1 MAKYEEV
8 AGALVRYINENEL
21 NADDKLPSIQEMV
34 DYYQVSKNTVLSA
47 LNDLEKQGLIY
58 QVRGSGVY
66 VRGNQRKGYIN
77 LLNLGGFNS
86 TLSQFK
92 IDSKVLSLELI
103 APTDEAVENL
113 KIDDPAKTKVYHVTR
128 IRYIEGRPF
137 CIEESYFDKDI
148 IPYLSEEIAS
158 NSIFDYITED
168 LEIPI
173 GYGDHFLRVG
183 KLKAEHANHLNLSEG
198 DPCLKTE
205 SIFHLN
211 NGKPFD
217 YSKITYHFEET
228 QFFIQGASTQYR
240 Y

>member
-8 AGALVRYINENEL
+8 ASALVHYMHEHEL

-34 DYYQVSKNTVLSA
+34 DHYQVSKNTILSA

-66 VRGNQRKGYIN
+66 VRGNTRKGYIN
-77 LLNLGGFNS
+77 LLNIGGFNS
-86 TLSQFK
+86 TLSQFN
-92 IDSKVLSLELI
+92 IQSKVLKVDLI
-103 APTDEAVENL
+103 SPNEDVVENL
-113 KIDDPAKTKVYHVTR
+113 KITNPEKTKVYHVIR
-128 IRYIEGRPF
+128 VRYIEGRPF
-137 CIEESYFDKDI
+137 SLEESFYDKDI

-158 NSIFDYITED
+158 KSIFDYITED

-183 KLKAEHANHLNLSEG
+183 KLKAEEAIHLNLKNG
-198 DPCLKTE
+198 DPTLRTE
-205 SIFHLN
+205 SIFHLS

-217 YSKITYHFEET
+217 YSKNTYHFEET
-228 QFFIQGASTQYR
+228 QFFIQGTNTQYR

>member
-92 IDSKVLSLELI
+92 IDSKVLSLALI
-103 APTDEAVENL
+103 APTEEAVENL
-113 KIDDPAKTKVYHVTR
+113 KIDDPAKQRSTML
-128 IRYIEGRPF
+128 P
-137 CIEESYFDKDI
+137 
-148 IPYLSEEIAS
+148 AS
-158 NSIFDYITED
+158 AT
-168 LEIPI
+168 
-173 GYGDHFLRVG
+173 
-183 KLKAEHANHLNLSEG
+183 
-198 DPCLKTE
+198 
-205 SIFHLN
+205 
-211 NGKPFD
+211 
-217 YSKITYHFEET
+217 SK
-228 QFFIQGASTQYR
+228 GAPSV
-240 Y
+240 

>member
-8 AGALVRYINENEL
+8 AGDLVRYIHDHEL
-21 NADDKLPSIQEMV
+21 EADDKLPSIQEMV
-34 DYYQVSKNTVLSA
+34 DYYKVSKNTVLSA
-47 LNDLEKQGLIY
+47 LNDLERQGLIY

-66 VRGNQRKGYIN
+66 VRGNTRKGYIN
-77 LLNLGGFNS
+77 LLNIGGFNS

-92 IDSKVLSLELI
+92 IESKILTLELVEPN
-103 APTDEAVENL
+103 AEAVENL
-113 KIDDPAKTKVYHVTR
+113 KIEHPDKTKVYHVVR

-137 CIEESYFDKDI
+137 GIEESYFDKDI
-148 IPYLSEEIAS
+148 IPYLSEDIAS
-158 NSIFDYITED
+158 ASIFDYITED

-183 KLKAEHANHLNLSEG
+183 KLKADEAEHLHLNVG
-198 DPCLKTE
+198 DPTLRAE
-205 SIFHLN
+205 SIFHLH

-217 YSKITYHFEET
+217 YSKITYHYEET
-228 QFFIQGASTQYR
+228 QFFIQGTNYQYR